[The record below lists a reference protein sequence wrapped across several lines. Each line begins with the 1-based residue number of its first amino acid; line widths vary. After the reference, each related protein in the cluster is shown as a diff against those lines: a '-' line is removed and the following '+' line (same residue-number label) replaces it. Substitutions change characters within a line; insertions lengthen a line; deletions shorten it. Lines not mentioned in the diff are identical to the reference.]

1 MWHFIYCYAECCC
14 AVSWHFIY
22 CYAECRYAVS
32 WQFIHCNAECRYA
45 VSWRH
50 SEGKMIVVSFEN
62 NIRRQFVTQPEEKL
76 CQPNMLQNFW
86 GNKLEGFIPATIST
100 LV

>member
-1 MWHFIYCYAECCC
+1 MWHFIYCN
-14 AVSWHFIY
+14 
-22 CYAECRYAVS
+22 AECRYAVS

-45 VSWRH
+45 VSWHFIYCNAECYAVSWRH
-50 SEGKMIVVSFEN
+50 FDGKMIVVSFEN

-86 GNKLEGFIPATIST
+86 GNKLECFPPATIST